1 MNEKKYYWIK
11 LKQSLMTSDKVDYLM
26 SQKDGANYVVLYQ
39 CLCLL
44 CANTNGTLGKE
55 IGEVI
60 IPFDV
65 DKIQRDTKWFTKDTI
80 LVALE
85 LYKKLGLI
93 YQLDNGLFQI
103 KDFNELVGSY
113 VDNDNANRQ
122 RRFRENHKKQCVTSS
137 VTNCVTKNNEDI
149 DIDNRDKILDKDI
162 DKELD
167 YLKET
172 NNKKT
177 DDDFDLGET
186 KVFLDD
192 VRNFIWKNKLNN
204 LKPMKCWMKINEENI
219 ENWQDFLKEENK
231 RVDNG
236 LL

>member
-1 MNEKKYYWIK
+1 MSEKKYYWIK

-60 IPFDV
+60 IPFDA

-80 LVALE
+80 MVALE

-103 KDFNELVGSY
+103 KDFDELVGSY

-149 DIDNRDKILDKDI
+149 DIDNRDRYKDI
-162 DKELD
+162 DKDKDLD
-167 YLKET
+167 LLNKN
-172 NNKKT
+172 NNKEN
-177 DDDFDLGET
+177 DNDLDLGQA
-186 KVFLDD
+186 KVSWNEVF
-192 VRNFIWKNKLNN
+192 NFIKDNKLMFI
-204 LKPMKCWMKINEENI
+204 KPTSAYNYININEI
-219 ENWQDFLKEENK
+219 EDWKTYLLNLNK
-231 RVDNG
+231 QEG
-236 LL
+236 Y